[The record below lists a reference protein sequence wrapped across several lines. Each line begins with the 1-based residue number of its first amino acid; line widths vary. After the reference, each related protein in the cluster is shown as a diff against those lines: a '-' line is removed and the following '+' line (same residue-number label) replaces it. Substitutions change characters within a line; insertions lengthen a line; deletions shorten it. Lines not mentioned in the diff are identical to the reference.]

1 MCSRISWCFGKSY
14 FIKNFRS
21 ITRTYEKEERDYINL
36 RYLRIVK
43 NLETTT
49 KRSAFFYYLF
59 SSIVTTG
66 SILVPSLISIQER
79 PLKSNPSDSEK
90 QDHSN
95 KVYWSVW
102 IISITITFANGF
114 MKLLRLDQTY
124 ISRNLRLNQ
133 LRSEGVMFISE
144 TGDYEGVTDR
154 ERFKRFV
161 ANVEKIKHQQ
171 MQQEYT
177 QSDLTIERESNRSVT
192 NNVSLND
199 VTMI

>member
-49 KRSAFFYYLF
+49 KRSALFYYLF
-59 SSIVTTG
+59 SSIITTG

-79 PLKSNPSDSEK
+79 PLNSNPTEEEK

-102 IISITITFANGF
+102 IISIAITFANGF

-144 TGDYEGVTDR
+144 TGDYEGMTDK

-161 ANVEKIKHQQ
+161 SNVEKIKYQQ

-177 QSDLTIERESNRSVT
+177 QSDLTIEREPTTIENRG
-192 NNVSLND
+192 LNE